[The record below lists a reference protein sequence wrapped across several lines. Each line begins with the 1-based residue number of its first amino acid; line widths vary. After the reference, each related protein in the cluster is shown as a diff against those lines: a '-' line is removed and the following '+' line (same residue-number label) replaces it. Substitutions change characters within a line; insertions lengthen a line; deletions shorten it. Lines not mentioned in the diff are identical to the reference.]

1 MSSTLNNDS
10 TSTTVENTS
19 CPVHHVPTDTDGIPI
34 KWDGNPAYLEG
45 ALYEASEFYKRTGLF
60 EALIADGAVALSNG
74 KLAVDSLQAI
84 SLVSGVVTSPITHD
98 FFNPCPPT
106 PERIIAF
113 DAAATA
119 ASSPKYAAPSGGI
132 PAEISSTFITAR
144 YTVIKED
151 RAFYASLSSIVHDA
165 DILSTF
171 CIKSNSSGRTLIPIM
186 LAYAAS
192 ANATEKALV
201 TTELTNFVYKGLT
214 GEINIETF
222 NNHLKEYYIIVRR
235 KPSANRPTD
244 EDTLE
249 MLRNIMNKNP
259 STRELFELKC
269 AVSARVTLEAM
280 VTLIRTMLR
289 VRKAAAQLDEL
300 TSTGGAQHNAL
311 TVQQVKDLQKIPE
324 TMRTPQAN
332 RDLSFA
338 VQQQKALLAA
348 ADPSMIGG
356 RSGGRGRDGD
366 RGRGRPRGRGG
377 GRGGD
382 RNSDKP
388 ATGVVPPKDEN
399 GKIIRWIEGMGSCTC
414 GGKHLYRDCPTGGK
428 KPEQTAA
435 VAEICPASDDGS
447 DALASALQEQLQ
459 SFYSSNATTICFDSP
474 PSIQQSLVASNHFDT
489 STTSGKL
496 MADEHERGQYL
507 GLVARLEPQTSV
519 YKFDHD
525 YTDFDQVGFF
535 AINVGPQR
543 GVYFTDWE
551 HAAPYVNGFSAPPGV
566 TTHERFKR
574 EADAL
579 NHCRKFSGLALA
591 DYVLIDDR
599 PSLAVPLGLLVSD
612 TPADGVDTPAP
623 STRVDATDPD
633 GNAYT
638 RAEFVAF
645 YGGSA
650 EWDAS
655 LPAPAPP
662 VAAPPPPEYCE
673 YPGCRRTVFIETD
686 TGHAHPYCGIT
697 HALAHKAQLQEVTE
711 ALWPAGDE
719 AAAAPLPTAPAP
731 AARVAPSPPAEP
743 APPVAAPPP
752 PDSGDADSDTPELV
766 SDSGDADSDDS
777 SSPSPPPAPPAP
789 PARRK
794 AKRKA
799 AAPDSTP
806 PQLHWVLHTLVG
818 LAVGVILTLT
828 LAFLFSSAYHSNH
841 DISAPPST
849 PTMPALH
856 LRAAVG
862 TPDHVATPD
871 HTALVAMGSPA
882 AHVAAL
888 QPSAPSSRVA
898 SQALSFGKVLFWLA
912 ATLFF
917 FWPHALTTIAAW
929 APIDVSRSIVMVS
942 ITPLL
947 AAFPSLMKAVSLA
960 SFGALTARNG
970 ARSLNRLRP
979 HLPWLVSIT
988 CLLSSL
994 CFSASQSPSTPP
1006 PPDAI
1011 QLCPPSASA
1020 AVSLGNLT
1028 NSLDAPAYCGSD
1040 GVAAASTWLTT
1051 VDLPYHG
1058 MWIPPVASSATAT
1071 ALVNSHSALLSAQE
1085 AGIAKSRQTSL
1096 PIVCATP
1103 DSGATASLTPVC
1115 KRLRNVKPCNEI
1127 FGSAEGQMAQA
1138 SCMGDMPVIARAEGG
1153 ALVRFTFTNVRCVP
1167 SFKYTLLSVTQLW
1180 QEQSVDARFRDLN
1193 RLEMPDS
1200 SGGFSIPYDKSLRLS
1215 TLVLV
1220 SEAELSPC
1228 STTSSK
1234 SAISSPSSASLG
1246 LAQRALVGFHSIK
1259 STAHVA
1265 RMPASQASEFMHRR
1279 THKGVDAIRAY
1290 PDTTHDAP
1298 RNLTAAP
1305 KTACIH
1311 CAAAQIRKAPH
1322 SGHLHTPAA
1331 EPGVLHSDLKQ
1342 MRHRSA
1348 GGALYVQYFIDE
1360 YTRYVW
1366 VEFLKD
1372 KSEVIAATMR
1382 VFANF
1387 TAKVG
1392 VPVDEHGV
1400 PRERPHVRTLHSDHE
1415 GQLESKAFKQLKAD
1429 MLLHSDMSPPHD
1441 HNLNPI
1447 AERIIGVIDTL
1458 AVAFK
1463 EQGQIPDSLWPY
1475 IIRHAVDVHN
1485 ASVSSIGSSSANAQ
1499 ISAYQRLTLRQ
1510 PSVMDLAPPGVR
1522 AIVLKPPT
1530 AIRKGA
1536 LEPRGWVGTFLGR
1549 SSHSINCWDVWCN
1562 GKIVS
1567 SSSVA
1572 VDEEFYPWRGK
1583 DAYQPLS
1590 PSTTAAA
1597 HPTQLPLGPSAITPP
1612 DVASSF
1618 AKPSSINLPAVAP
1631 PELVFFDMYS
1641 GRYDRPDGLAKRMLD
1656 FGWKTAHQFDND
1668 KLLGGGW
1675 RHDVLNDATYSRLL
1689 EAAANGA
1696 WDAMMVAEDC
1706 ATYTSAR
1713 FFDASGGNG
1722 DPGPPPVRT
1731 KTHPDGLPEDQ
1742 LDPRYATELR
1752 NANKRLRRTV
1762 DIMIA
1767 AHKSSKR
1774 TTIIFE
1780 NPADYSIP
1788 GETQYAADL
1797 HDHGSIFGTSEF
1809 LRLKAAIQPSSTC
1822 TFAACKFGLDARKYT
1837 TLFFTNDAASVLSP
1851 LDKPDFK
1858 CDHPAGTHEKAGGR
1872 NADGSWASA
1881 RYAAYTPA
1889 LITRLAM
1896 AFTCARTGD
1905 PRPIS
1910 QQGLPKPP
1918 IAPTLRIP
1926 GDSAPVHGPSPD
1938 PDGFSAEPGG
1948 VPFAP
1953 ASAFPASPRPASAS
1967 PSSVASPVPFA
1978 GFPTPSAA
1986 MGGGTGSTPSQQMP
2000 ASFSSLS
2007 SSFSNRSITAQPQG
2021 FSTRSTR
2028 ASTRSATLSSDQ
2040 RASGTNWSPKPR
2052 EQLPTVAESPSPQS
2066 SYIPFDPDERSLAAI
2081 NSYFQHDTSVPLL
2094 DIDSELHL
2102 ALAAARHTSTSTSA
2116 ADVMENGAAD
2126 VAYNHCASGIQALT
2140 EWSELDAATDA
2151 AALLAMGAIHASRDE
2166 WHIEASFTELQ
2177 QFSSGDH
2184 HAALASLN
2192 QRVHLALRADSANA
2206 PSNHAEAERM
2216 GEPWPTAEATE
2227 MKNHLI
2233 NGSWK
2238 IISKYDKPSGRRV
2251 HRFVWVYKL
2260 KRDGL
2265 AKARLCIQGCTLE
2278 SGVDFD
2284 QTFSSTLRYCSA
2296 RALFA
2301 FAARR
2306 NCYVRSIDFVA
2317 AYLQGEFVEGEVVY
2331 CSMPPGYEQY
2341 DADGNAYLCEI
2352 VKPIY
2357 GIPQAGRRLQRRVFP
2372 WMTKTMTM
2380 RQLDDSDACVF
2391 TYDDPTGKETLTVG
2405 VYVDNLQVVHS
2416 SAIDA
2421 NGDAIDKSSF
2431 LHRFLTQLRS
2441 DWDIVDEGPMVDLL
2455 AIETRYNADGSITL
2469 HQETYVR
2476 KLLAKYMPDGV
2487 PSSLSRQSLPYTS
2500 DVIMKVLIA
2509 CEASTAAEP
2518 AHPKLVRPF
2527 QERLGALLYLATSTR
2542 VDLAFVVPVL
2552 CRAMSR
2558 PSPDL
2563 MHEVDLILAYL
2574 ARNPSTG
2581 LTYERRPSKLVGF
2594 ADASWETKNS
2604 TSGWV
2609 IFWQGCAVSWGSRK
2623 QQCVALSSCE
2633 AEIIALSEA
2642 SKDMVYMRKFVNGL
2656 NRSYEP
2662 NPSPLST
2669 DNMGARALS
2678 YNPEFHDKTKHIE
2691 RRHFF
2696 VRDMVEK
2703 FELTV
2708 PFVKTANNLADFFTK
2723 ALHPKQFFAMRKL
2736 IMNEPG
2742 E

>member
-222 NNHLKEYYIIVRR
+222 NNHLKEYNIIVRR
-235 KPSANRPTD
+235 KPSASRPK
-244 EDTLE
+244 EEETLE

-269 AVSARVTLEAM
+269 TVSPPSDLEAM
-280 VTLIRTMLR
+280 ITLIRSMLR

-300 TSTGGAQHNAL
+300 TSTGGGHLNAL
-311 TVQQVKDLQKIPE
+311 TAQQVKDLQKIPE
-324 TMRTPQAN
+324 AMRAPQAN
-332 RDLSFA
+332 RDLNFA

-348 ADPSMIGG
+348 ADPNMSGG
-356 RSGGRGRDGD
+356 RSGGRGK
-366 RGRGRPRGRGG
+366 GG

-382 RNSDKP
+382 RGRDRGRGRGASGGANPSDKV
-388 ATGVVPPKDEN
+388 TPPKDED
-399 GKIIRWIEGMGSCTC
+399 GKITHWIEGMGLCSC
-414 GGKHLYRDCPTGGK
+414 GNKHLYRDCPTGGK
-428 KPEQTAA
+428 KPTQTAA
-435 VAEICPASDDGS
+435 VATMVDDTS
-447 DALASALQEQLQ
+447 DALESVLQEQLQ
-459 SFYSSNATTICFDSP
+459 SFYASNNTTIHFDTP
-474 PSIQQSLVASNHFDT
+474 ASIQQSLVASHHFDE

-496 MADEHERGQYL
+496 KADEYERGQRL
-507 GLVARLEPQTSV
+507 GLVTRNEPQIAV
-519 YKFDHD
+519 YKFDYD

-535 AINVGPQR
+535 AVNVGPQP
-543 GVYFTDWE
+543 GVYYTDWK

-566 TTHERFKR
+566 TSHKRFQR
-574 EADAL
+574 EVDAL

-599 PSLAVPLGLLVSD
+599 PSLAVPLGLLVSN
-612 TPADGVDTPAP
+612 TPADGVGTTSTPPPPP
-623 STRVDATDPD
+623 STRVDPADPD

-638 RAEFVAF
+638 RAEFVEF
-645 YGGSA
+645 YGGSV
-650 EWDAS
+650 EWDAA
-655 LPAPAPP
+655 APTPS
-662 VAAPPPPEYCE
+662 AAPPPPVAPAPTPALVDGSVRTAAARPAYCE

-697 HALAHKAQLQEVTE
+697 HALAHRAQLAEVTE

-719 AAAAPLPTAPAP
+719 AAAAPLSTTASDDTPALADADSSTDDDTTP
-731 AARVAPSPPAEP
+731 RSAPPSPPA
-743 APPVAAPPP
+743 PPTRRGAKRQTAAP
-752 PDSGDADSDTPELV
+752 G
-766 SDSGDADSDDS
+766 
-777 SSPSPPPAPPAP
+777 
-789 PARRK
+789 
-794 AKRKA
+794 
-799 AAPDSTP
+799 STP
-806 PQLHWVLHTLVG
+806 PQLHWMLHTLCG

-841 DISAPPST
+841 GISAPPST

-856 LRAAVG
+856 LRAAVD

-871 HTALVAMGSPA
+871 HSAHVAMGSPA
-882 AHVAAL
+882 AHMATL
-888 QPSAPSSRVA
+888 QPSVSSSRIA
-898 SQALSFGKVLFWLA
+898 SHALVFGKVLCWMA

-917 FWPHALTTIAAW
+917 FWPRAFTVVTAL
-929 APIDVSRSIVMVS
+929 APVDVGRSVMMVG

-947 AAFPSLMKAVSLA
+947 AAFPSLMGAVSAA

-970 ARSLNRLRP
+970 AQSLSRLRP
-979 HLPWLVSIT
+979 HLPWLVSVA
-988 CLLSSL
+988 CLLSGL
-994 CFSASQSPSTPP
+994 CFSASQTPSTPL
-1006 PPDAI
+1006 PPDNI
-1011 QLCPPSASA
+1011 QLCPPSTS

-1028 NSLDAPAYCGSD
+1028 NTLDAPAYCGTD
-1040 GVAAASTWLTT
+1040 GVAAAATWITT
-1051 VDLPYHG
+1051 IDLPYNG
-1058 MWIPPVASSATAT
+1058 KWVSPLASTSVASASLA
-1071 ALVNSHSALLSAQE
+1071 NSHSALLSAQE

-1096 PIVCATP
+1096 PILCATP
-1103 DSGATASLTPVC
+1103 DSGATASLTPTC
-1115 KRLRNVKPCNEI
+1115 KRLRNVKPCSEI
-1127 FGSAEGQMAQA
+1127 FGSAEGQMARA
-1138 SCMGDMPVIARAEGG
+1138 SCIGDMPVIARAEGG

-1180 QEQSVDARFRDLN
+1180 QEQNVDARFRDLN

-1228 STTSSK
+1228 SSTSST
-1234 SAISSPSSASLG
+1234 SAITAPSASSLG

-1290 PDTTHDAP
+1290 PNTTQDAP

-1305 KTACIH
+1305 KTACLH

-1348 GGALYVQYFIDE
+1348 GGAQYVQYFIDE

-1382 VFANF
+1382 VIANF
-1387 TAKVG
+1387 NAKVG

-1400 PRERPHVRTLHSDHE
+1400 PRERPHFRTLHSDHE
-1415 GQLESKAFKQLKAD
+1415 GQLESAAFKQLKAD
-1429 MLLHSDMSPPHD
+1429 KLLHSDMSPPHD

-1463 EQGQIPDSLWPY
+1463 EQGHIPDSLWPY

-1485 ASVSSIGSSSANAQ
+1485 ASISSIGSSPANAQ

-1510 PSVMDLAPPGVR
+1510 PNVMDLAPPGVR

-1530 AIRKGA
+1530 AIHKGA
-1536 LEPRGWVGTFLGR
+1536 LEPRGWVGVFLGR

-1567 SSSVA
+1567 SSSVV

-1597 HPTQLPLGPSAITPP
+1597 HPKQTPLGPTVVASP
-1612 DVASSF
+1612 DVTSSF
-1618 AKPSSINLPAVAP
+1618 TKPSSINSPAVTP
-1631 PELVFFDMYS
+1631 PQLVFLDMYS
-1641 GRYDRPDGLAKRMLD
+1641 GRYDRPDSLAKRMLD
-1656 FGWKTAHQFDND
+1656 FGWTTAHQFDND
-1668 KLLGGGW
+1668 EQLGGGW
-1675 RHDVLNDATYSRLL
+1675 RHDVLNDAAYARLL
-1689 EAAANGA
+1689 EAAANGT

-1713 FFDASGGNG
+1713 FFDASNGDG

-1731 KTHPDGLPEDQ
+1731 KTHPDGLPESQ
-1742 LDPRYATELR
+1742 LDPRHAAELR